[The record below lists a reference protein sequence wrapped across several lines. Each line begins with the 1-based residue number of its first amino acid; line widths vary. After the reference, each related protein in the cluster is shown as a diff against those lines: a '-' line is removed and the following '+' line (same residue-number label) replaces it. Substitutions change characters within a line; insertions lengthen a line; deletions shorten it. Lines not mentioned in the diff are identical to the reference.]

1 MAPPLPPRRPVQRK
15 AANPL
20 GTLRISNPPCPP
32 VSLRVAISPPLDDC
46 PHMGI
51 PSTPPLLYSDRH
63 A

>member
-1 MAPPLPPRRPVQRK
+1 MAPPLPPKRPVQRK

-20 GTLRISNPPCPP
+20 GTLRISNPPRLP
-32 VSLRVAISPPLDDC
+32 VLPWVTISRPLDDY